1 MYGRDSNRL
10 EPKRLVPNL
19 ITQNTE
25 LTHSWVEC
33 EMAYCNAA
41 KNLNMHF
48 YRQVKTPPNLVAFYI
63 FANGALSNV
72 LSHTKALLDYYLN
85 SSLLLILYCDLKSF
99 DLEFTYIYYILIKHK

>member
-1 MYGRDSNRL
+1 
-10 EPKRLVPNL
+10 
-19 ITQNTE
+19 
-25 LTHSWVEC
+25 
-33 EMAYCNAA
+33 MAHCVAT

-48 YRQVKTPPNLVAFYI
+48 CRHVKTPPNLVAFYI
-63 FANGALSNV
+63 FAYGALSNV

>member
-1 MYGRDSNRL
+1 MYGRDSNRP

-25 LTHSWVEC
+25 LTHSWKEC
-33 EMAYCNAA
+33 KMAHCVAT
-41 KNLNMHF
+41 KNLNMHS
-48 YRQVKTPPNLVAFYI
+48 YRHAKTSPKLVAFYI

-72 LSHTKALLDYYLN
+72 LSHTKALLDNYLN

-99 DLEFTYIYYILIKHK
+99 DLEFTYIYYISIKHK

>member
-33 EMAYCNAA
+33 EMAQCNAA
-41 KNLNMHF
+41 KNLKMHF
-48 YRQVKTPPNLVAFYI
+48 YRQVKTPPKLVAFYI